1 MKMTMDAQIAV
12 KHGNKPPPLYVCL
25 DCADAL
31 NRRDVDQLVDILL
44 PSRQM
49 SMVCESKTC
58 RSKNNT
64 AILTCYS
71 VECAFLNG
79 NRPIRF
85 CETCHLIRHSSQ
97 AYETGTPGKDSS
109 FTEHIYQTQ
118 IPDIWV
124 SGLDLQPM
132 MLESIITL
140 IRETMPR
147 WRQLLLGLPSEAGGG
162 GRMAGIERSVSGGP
176 SAPGGPPQLPTATGP
191 ASSASDFLMAGA
203 AGSVPLT
210 PGILSAS
217 QSPLNPTL
225 SSDGASLG
233 REGTVQIKPVFQSYG
248 RFAVGPNGES
258 ELTLEGR
265 YDDEDHKILAV
276 YGAMLVG
283 EKCRPGDKINLDI
296 LTRITAGIFNWFLDT
311 AYTNEDELGELIERL
326 KSEYIL
332 KWIQEVQHM
341 HPEVVLAV
349 LLPHPVEVARVGS
362 CWDTFC
368 GKTAVV
374 KQGLSRISSLIPYDV
389 MTFETWDYIMPY
401 WLESIR
407 TEVKPDEYR
416 ELEVLLKK
424 VFDATA
430 GPFPFL
436 PAKVYHFA
444 SERFLDATVP
454 VQDQVLS
461 WLEIL
466 TAVEV
471 AIPVKEL
478 FTMFRSGV
486 SAFHKAGVLSDTI
499 CLEECHSLQRQS
511 TWFGDDNEYDL
522 ENFAF
527 SNADSF
533 ASDDGDGG
541 GGVDSED
548 GDTNLLDEMEEEC
561 EDNDD
566 EEEEEAGDGLQSP
579 SQPEEVGDADE
590 FEAVATS
597 AVDADDSAGL
607 LAPGTKSA
615 TDKQSRK
622 KSSSRDAIRFF
633 LGEKK
638 GLKESVNRKV
648 SEELNQLAEGVKRSS
663 EGKTRPALPN
673 MVVSNAKRQSR
684 RFSMLSRRKLRANFW
699 TDKTT
704 VVYRSTRCLGQMLH
718 LVIKQLKL
726 TDPFGHAGFTQ
737 EAPQLVLAL
746 LSDMLHLTWMP
757 AGLRGEGSRL
767 PRNRA
772 PAGGHGSSSS
782 SCLGH
787 CTAPAP
793 VANCQNPPAA
803 GGAGGSLAAL
813 FSATQ
818 STAGQV
824 DDDFC
829 AYCQDVCWWFEMASQ
844 LCCHIAPASPPALPK
859 LELSATAIGAFLIPP
874 AFPKWC
880 TGLAASEI
888 ARRTEVKNLGF
899 VSDDHSQPPTA
910 MDTDSTE
917 PSEAD
922 LQSFPPTL
930 RFIYQLLRCLMGKWG
945 CAGVSYVP
953 KPQTS
958 GEDSDGTQVVYEG
971 RTPRD
976 PVVLRH
982 LLECLNYLVR
992 VGNALQNILNAAARA
1007 AEISAASASVAAGQD
1022 APRLARPSGVPANAG
1037 ASLGVQAS
1045 FVLYMVEHC
1054 MIPSLWNLLTAEYSH
1069 LASWVVPL
1077 LLQTL
1082 TVPGMA
1088 NVFWHLIEQECTH
1101 VDWKVRFDCMEKIY
1115 SLLRQL
1121 DVAVV
1126 SGFHNGPASKG
1137 LTIGRLAASS
1147 TVSNSGA
1154 GSGGGLAARA
1164 GRRVGAFK
1172 GHNANAN
1179 SASNASGGYGSNLL
1193 WGGGY
1198 SRGMDGAT
1206 NGALGPIH
1214 PFVINAIAHLF
1225 SRLIGSLDDYSSV
1238 VAQRTSYHLN
1248 GLDDNALS
1256 CCIQCLEYHF
1266 DTIASDRTVVLQRMQ
1281 QLSSALPNRQIF
1293 TWDFF
1298 IDRFGILSIGAQ
1310 ISGKTNPDIDSVTD
1324 LNNMNKRGDAFQ
1336 QQFNRA
1342 VFAASGAGMLPS
1354 VSSQTRYHKEDDKR
1368 HENAEVTKTSESKV
1382 QPQNSSLK
1390 HTGEHDVGRT
1400 SHSAEPQNH
1409 TPVNENRRPRPS
1421 VIKLHGFFPGG
1432 PGSAEFMDSANK
1444 FLSSLQL
1451 KLDQEGSDRAT
1462 LHLWVQLLL
1471 RFMAVVDMDS
1481 GGQGNKTRRGVS
1493 TDEIRDKKALSKV
1506 QRHLAL
1512 LLGYADQAF
1521 NIPPYKLRC

>member
-1 MKMTMDAQIAV
+1 M
-12 KHGNKPPPLYVCL
+12 
-25 DCADAL
+25 
-31 NRRDVDQLVDILL
+31 
-44 PSRQM
+44 
-49 SMVCESKTC
+49 
-58 RSKNNT
+58 
-64 AILTCYS
+64 
-71 VECAFLNG
+71 
-79 NRPIRF
+79 
-85 CETCHLIRHSSQ
+85 
-97 AYETGTPGKDSS
+97 
-109 FTEHIYQTQ
+109 
-118 IPDIWV
+118 
-124 SGLDLQPM
+124 
-132 MLESIITL
+132 
-140 IRETMPR
+140 
-147 WRQLLLGLPSEAGGG
+147 
-162 GRMAGIERSVSGGP
+162 
-176 SAPGGPPQLPTATGP
+176 
-191 ASSASDFLMAGA
+191 
-203 AGSVPLT
+203 
-210 PGILSAS
+210 
-217 QSPLNPTL
+217 
-225 SSDGASLG
+225 
-233 REGTVQIKPVFQSYG
+233 
-248 RFAVGPNGES
+248 
-258 ELTLEGR
+258 
-265 YDDEDHKILAV
+265 
-276 YGAMLVG
+276 
-283 EKCRPGDKINLDI
+283 
-296 LTRITAGIFNWFLDT
+296 
-311 AYTNEDELGELIERL
+311 
-326 KSEYIL
+326 
-332 KWIQEVQHM
+332 
-341 HPEVVLAV
+341 
-349 LLPHPVEVARVGS
+349 
-362 CWDTFC
+362 
-368 GKTAVV
+368 
-374 KQGLSRISSLIPYDV
+374 
-389 MTFETWDYIMPY
+389 
-401 WLESIR
+401 
-407 TEVKPDEYR
+407 
-416 ELEVLLKK
+416 
-424 VFDATA
+424 
-430 GPFPFL
+430 
-436 PAKVYHFA
+436 
-444 SERFLDATVP
+444 
-454 VQDQVLS
+454 
-461 WLEIL
+461 
-466 TAVEV
+466 
-471 AIPVKEL
+471 
-478 FTMFRSGV
+478 
-486 SAFHKAGVLSDTI
+486 
-499 CLEECHSLQRQS
+499 
-511 TWFGDDNEYDL
+511 
-522 ENFAF
+522 
-527 SNADSF
+527 
-533 ASDDGDGG
+533 
-541 GGVDSED
+541 
-548 GDTNLLDEMEEEC
+548 
-561 EDNDD
+561 
-566 EEEEEAGDGLQSP
+566 
-579 SQPEEVGDADE
+579 
-590 FEAVATS
+590 
-597 AVDADDSAGL
+597 
-607 LAPGTKSA
+607 APGTKSA

-718 LVIKQLKL
+718 LVIKQVSAINTIMHYIEGLKL

-1256 CCIQCLEYHF
+1256 VSICRAYSISLHHVDEKLHSRYHPIRFLPLVKAYFDYDMSLFCTPLKCCIQCLEYHF

-1390 HTGEHDVGRT
+1390 HTG
-1400 SHSAEPQNH
+1400 
-1409 TPVNENRRPRPS
+1409 
-1421 VIKLHGFFPGG
+1421 G

-1521 NIPPYKLRC
+1521 NIPPYKLRCDSHGPAGVRLATALRQRQPGAEFYTATPRAPRQAPLAKHTHRHPLQGKCVHRFTLTPPSLGIHVCVPRTWSNKMAT